1 MTRINMLIPMLLLA
15 SIISM
20 AQERLSRGVVV
31 LPAMEEGNF
40 VSWRML
46 STDEENTVFDV
57 VRDAQ
62 VVASGLKVTNFTDKG
77 GRSNSIYQVVTRTR
91 GKRETASEPVKPWTD
106 IYRQIHVNRPDGSIT
121 PDGKP
126 YTYSPN
132 DCSVGDVDGDGDYEL
147 VLKWDPS
154 NAHDNAHDGYTG
166 NVILDCY
173 RLNGTQLWRIDLG
186 CNIRAGAHYTQFLV
200 YDFDLDGRAEL
211 ICKTAPGSLDA
222 TRRYVTEAADDDG
235 IRMIDNKADHRNQKG
250 RVQTGEELLTV
261 FDGLTG
267 KAIHTVWYNPNRGY
281 GVGGKAEYAG
291 WGD

>member
-91 GKRETASEPVKPWTD
+91 GKRETASESVKPWTD

-147 VLKWDPS
+147 VL
-154 NAHDNAHDGYTG
+154 
-166 NVILDCY
+166 
-173 RLNGTQLWRIDLG
+173 
-186 CNIRAGAHYTQFLV
+186 
-200 YDFDLDGRAEL
+200 
-211 ICKTAPGSLDA
+211 
-222 TRRYVTEAADDDG
+222 
-235 IRMIDNKADHRNQKG
+235 
-250 RVQTGEELLTV
+250 
-261 FDGLTG
+261 
-267 KAIHTVWYNPNRGY
+267 
-281 GVGGKAEYAG
+281 
-291 WGD
+291 